1 MIDALV
7 IGAGPAGALT
17 ALRLAR
23 AGARVLVLE
32 RARFPRHKLC
42 GDTINPGA
50 VRELEAAGVAG
61 CVRQHALPIS
71 GMRVSGARDVVVD
84 GTYPDRLHGLA
95 ISREALD
102 TLLVDAARQA
112 GARIECGARVT
123 APLLNDR
130 GHVEG
135 VSVMC
140 ASRREP
146 VPVRAAITIAA
157 DGRRSSIAMRL
168 GLARH
173 PQRRRWAAGAYFE
186 GVADVEGG
194 SVQAPRYG
202 EMHIRGGAYLGI
214 APLPGGL
221 TNVCFVT
228 SRRSGWR
235 DPEGQLL
242 RAIESTPAV
251 FARFSNARRVS
262 GVSVLGPLAV
272 DAPVAGSPGL
282 LLAGDA
288 AGFIDPMTGDGLRF
302 AFAGARLAADA
313 ALAALENGDTV
324 TAWQQLTKRRRDLFA
339 SKWRFNR
346 SLAALV
352 DHPAGVGLASAG
364 ARLAPSVVRR
374 LIAMAGDAA

>member
-1 MIDALV
+1 MIDVLV
-7 IGAGPAGALT
+7 VGAGPAGSLA
-17 ALRLAR
+17 ALRLAQ

-50 VRELEAAGVAG
+50 VRELEWAGVAG
-61 CVRQHALPIS
+61 CVLPHALPIA
-71 GMRVSGARDVVVD
+71 GMRVTGAGGAAVD
-84 GTYPDRLHGLA
+84 GLYPDGATGLA
-95 ISREALD
+95 ISREVLD
-102 TLLVDAARQA
+102 SVLADSAKAA
-112 GARIECGARVT
+112 GARVEFGARVT
-123 APLLNDR
+123 GPLVDDR
-130 GHVEG
+130 GRVAG

-140 ASRREP
+140 PSKREP
-146 VPVRAAITIAA
+146 VAVKARMTIAA

-173 PQRRRWAAGAYFE
+173 PQRRRWAVGAYFE
-186 GVADVEGG
+186 NVDGLLHA
-194 SVQAPRYG
+194 G
-202 EMHIRGGAYLGI
+202 EMHVRGGAYLGI
-214 APLPGGL
+214 APLPRGL
-221 TNVCFVT
+221 ANVCFVT

-242 RAIESTPAV
+242 AAIESSPQLWER
-251 FARFSNARRVS
+251 FARARRVS
-262 GVSVLGPLAV
+262 AVSVLGPLAV

-313 ALAALENGDTV
+313 ALCALDGGSTV
-324 TAWQQLTKRRRDLFA
+324 TAWQQLTARRRALFA

-346 SLAALV
+346 TLAALV

-364 ARLAPSVVRR
+364 ARIAPALVRR

>member
-1 MIDALV
+1 MIDAV
-7 IGAGPAGALT
+7 VVGAGPAGALT

-50 VRELEAAGVAG
+50 VRELEAAGMAG
-61 CVRQHALPIS
+61 CVRPHAIEIA
-71 GMRVSGARDVVVD
+71 GMRVTGVRGATVD
-84 GTYPDRLHGLA
+84 GRYPNDGAGLA
-95 ISREALD
+95 IPRETLDALLAD
-102 TLLVDAARQA
+102 SARTA
-112 GARIECGARVT
+112 GARVEFGARVT
-123 APLLNDR
+123 GPLVDENGR
-130 GHVEG
+130 VTG
-135 VSVMC
+135 VSLIC

-146 VPVRAAITIAA
+146 VPVRAHLTIAA
-157 DGRRSSIAMRL
+157 DGRRSSIGMRL

-173 PQRRRWAAGAYFE
+173 PQRRRWAVGAYFE
-186 GVADVEGG
+186 QVDDMQLA
-194 SVQAPRYG
+194 G

-214 APLPGGL
+214 SPLPGGL

-242 RAIESTPAV
+242 GAIESTPEIWQR
-251 FARFSNARRVS
+251 FAHARRVS
-262 GVSVLGPLAV
+262 AVSVLGPLAV
-272 DAPVAGSPGL
+272 DAPVAGAPGL

-313 ALAALENGDTV
+313 ALHALDGGDIV
-324 TAWQQLTKRRRDLFA
+324 TAWQQLTQRRRDLFA
-339 SKWRFNR
+339 PKWRFNR
-346 SLAALV
+346 TLAALV

-364 ARLAPSVVRR
+364 ARIAPSLVRR